1 MNLNG
6 VDSLSLSG
14 HKFNGLKGQGLLII
28 KNIQTIEPVVHGGGQ
43 EYGLR
48 SGTVNLP
55 MAVSMVKSIKLT
67 MGRLDE
73 ASRKLIKMNQ
83 SVRTF

>member
-1 MNLNG
+1 M
-6 VDSLSLSG
+6 
-14 HKFNGLKGQGLLII
+14 
-28 KNIQTIEPVVHGGGQ
+28 HGGGQ

-73 ASRKLIKMNQ
+73 ASRKIN
-83 SVRTF
+83 